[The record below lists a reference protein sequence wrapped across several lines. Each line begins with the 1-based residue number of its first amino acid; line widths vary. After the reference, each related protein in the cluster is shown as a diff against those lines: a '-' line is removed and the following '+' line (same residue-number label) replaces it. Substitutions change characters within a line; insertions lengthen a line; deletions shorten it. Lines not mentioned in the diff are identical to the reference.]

1 MSTGENEKPQEVLRE
16 GDAASDEGADASGE
30 HEAPDSAK
38 MRALL
43 KRALAQPVSDEA
55 TDELILRGVQKKIRQ
70 RSKGKFYGDGWST
83 SQSKVSYAL
92 VAVTMLVILAL
103 AYLYMTPTSLSP

>member
-1 MSTGENEKPQEVLRE
+1 MSTAENDKPKGLSEGEDDV
-16 GDAASDEGADASGE
+16 GADASSE

-43 KRALAQPVSDEA
+43 KRALAQPPADEA

-103 AYLYMTPTSLSP
+103 AYLYMTPTSVLSP